1 MNWATPFA
9 SFFVCAEEKKGDEK
23 RAGRHRRSSASKKE
37 PPTKHER
44 ARDNEIKKRGATMA
58 TAKRSNAGDLR
69 RFLVAKRAKTG
80 DAHEDHNKETVS
92 STQGRGPV
100 PATAAPLC
108 ASSDV
113 PHSNG
118 PTNGQRDQQPTATTR
133 PTRVV
138 RLRRRGGHIVQ
149 DCDVYIGRRWTAG
162 GWDLPQSEWA
172 NPYTVR
178 QVGSAAEAVR
188 LYEHEHLARQ
198 PDLVAKVA
206 SLKGLVLGC
215 WCKNR
220 PDDPCH
226 GDVLARLAD
235 AASHTPANE
244 EETTAP
250 ETCTPR
256 PPHGDGV

>member
-1 MNWATPFA
+1 M
-9 SFFVCAEEKKGDEK
+9 
-23 RAGRHRRSSASKKE
+23 
-37 PPTKHER
+37 
-44 ARDNEIKKRGATMA
+44 
-58 TAKRSNAGDLR
+58 
-69 RFLVAKRAKTG
+69 
-80 DAHEDHNKETVS
+80 
-92 STQGRGPV
+92 
-100 PATAAPLC
+100 
-108 ASSDV
+108 
-113 PHSNG
+113 
-118 PTNGQRDQQPTATTR
+118 ATTR
-133 PTRVV
+133 LTRVV

-149 DCDVYIGRRWTAG
+149 DCDVYIGRRWTVG

-188 LYEHEHLARQ
+188 LYEHEHLARR
-198 PDLVAKVA
+198 PDLVAKVG

-235 AASHTPANE
+235 AASHIPANE
-244 EETTAP
+244 EETTVP

-256 PPHGDGV
+256 HGDGV

>member
-1 MNWATPFA
+1 
-9 SFFVCAEEKKGDEK
+9 
-23 RAGRHRRSSASKKE
+23 
-37 PPTKHER
+37 
-44 ARDNEIKKRGATMA
+44 MA

-92 STQGRGPV
+92 TQSPD
-100 PATAAPLC
+100 PAPTIATPFC
-108 ASSDV
+108 ASPDA
-113 PHSNG
+113 PHSDEPADG
-118 PTNGQRDQQPTATTR
+118 KRDQPPTATTTTR

-149 DCDVYIGRRWTAG
+149 DCDVYIGRRWTVG

-178 QVGSAAEAVR
+178 QVGSATEAVR
-188 LYEHEHLARQ
+188 LYEHEHLAQR
-198 PDLVAKVA
+198 PDLVAKVG
-206 SLKGLVLGC
+206 SLKGLALGC

-235 AASHTPANE
+235 AAPHAPANE